1 MAGFGIGYELAAIE
15 ADLKEEDGV
24 GDGDTEPKAI
34 SYLCEMPRDVRRS
47 HVRLNSVKIR
57 GGRAGKTLRR
67 DSKMALAMD

>member
-1 MAGFGIGYELAAIE
+1 MVGFGIGYELAAIE

-47 HVRLNSVKIR
+47 HVRLN
-57 GGRAGKTLRR
+57 
-67 DSKMALAMD
+67 